1 MRNMNLTPT
10 PSQTVGPYLRLGLKD
25 VPCIVDEDVKGE
37 RVSIVFRVSDKDGVP
52 VPDAV
57 IELWQA
63 DSEGKYVH
71 ADQQEDEK
79 LDAAF
84 RGFGRMSTGNDGSC
98 TFATIKPGRVPGS
111 SNTLQAPHLNVSIL
125 GRGLLKR
132 LSTRVYFSGEP
143 ANSADP
149 VLALVPEN
157 RRTTLLAQPDPSS
170 VGGWIFEIRLCGQA
184 ETVFLDV

>member
-10 PSQTVGPYLRLGLKD
+10 PSQTVGPYFHLGLNN
-25 VPCIVDEDVKGE
+25 VPCIAAEDVTGE
-37 RVSIVFRVSDKDGVP
+37 RVSILFRVLDKDGVL

-63 DSEGKYVH
+63 NSEGKYLQ
-71 ADQQEDEK
+71 AEQEEDEK
-79 LDAAF
+79 LEAAF
-84 RGFGRMSTGNDGSC
+84 RGFGRMSTGKDGSC
-98 TFATIKPGRVPGS
+98 TFATIKPGRVPGL
-111 SNTLQAPHLNVSIL
+111 SNTLQAPHLNVSIF

-143 ANSADP
+143 ANSDDP

-157 RRTTLLAQPDPSS
+157 RRTTLLAQPDRSS
-170 VGGWIFEIRLCGQA
+170 VGGWIFEIRLCGQG
-184 ETVFLDV
+184 ETVFFDV